1 VATFVGSA
9 CSAAAQPAP
18 DAPAPALS
26 AGGGWSVAWTATLPG
41 PAQTQGATDA
51 RGMYVPLRSGSV
63 VALSLESGQVLWDAQ
78 APAAVPPA
86 ADGERVFVAGPDVV
100 DAISTRSGERLWRTP
115 LAARPAVGLALS
127 GATLLIG
134 LASGDLQALDTTSGA
149 TRWQAALGAPLSVP
163 PVAEGARV
171 VVGLADGAVV
181 ALEVADG
188 RIAWRAAVPEAVSA
202 LGAAGDRVFAGSL
215 DNFLYALQA
224 DNGRLLWRWRTGG
237 DVIGVPTTDAAR
249 VYFVSL
255 DNVLRALDRGHGAQR
270 WKAALPTR
278 PLGGPAL
285 LGDELLV
292 SLVSTEVGI
301 VNARDGKAKKP
312 VPVEAEPAA
321 SLLVV
326 PGPPSPSPGPSFLLV
341 TRDGRVRR
349 FTRGAAAVPA
359 ASAPLATTP
368 PAATPVPR

>member
-1 VATFVGSA
+1 M
-9 CSAAAQPAP
+9 PE
-18 DAPAPALS
+18 APAPAHS
-26 AGGGWSVAWTATLPG
+26 AGVGWSVAWTATLPG
-41 PAQTQGATDA
+41 PAQTQGAADV
-51 RGMYVPLRSGSV
+51 RGVYVPLRSGGV
-63 VALSLESGQVLWDAQ
+63 VALALESGEVLWNAQ
-78 APAAVPPA
+78 APTVVPPV

-100 DAISTRSGERLWRTP
+100 DAVSTRYGERLWRTP
-115 LAARPAVGLALS
+115 LPARPAAGLALS

-134 LASGDLQALDTTSGA
+134 LASGDLLALDTTSGA

-171 VVGLADGAVV
+171 VVGLTDGGVV
-181 ALEVADG
+181 ALEPADG
-188 RIAWRAAVPEAVSA
+188 RIAWRVAVPDAISA
-202 LGAAGDRVFAGSL
+202 LGAAGDRIFAGSL

-224 DNGRLLWRWRTGG
+224 DDGRLRWRWRTGG
-237 DVIGVPTTDAAR
+237 DVVGVPTTDAAR

-292 SLVSTEVGI
+292 SLVSSEVGI
-301 VNARDGKAKKP
+301 VSARDGKSGKP
-312 VPVEAEPAA
+312 IPVEAEPAA

-326 PGPPSPSPGPSFLLV
+326 PGPPAPSPGPSFLLV

-349 FTRGAAAVPA
+349 LTRGPAADPT
-359 ASAPLATTP
+359 ASAPPATTP
-368 PAATPVPR
+368 QGSTPVPR